1 MPGQRASERCTS
13 RAIDNRAG
21 LLSNSCVML
30 SGGPQLYNPT
40 GTIHPLAWRDW
51 ANTPDTISTPPRFLP
66 GTIIQRWTGSAREM
80 RQPPLD
86 HHSIAVHLGG
96 PKRVTRRGGVA
107 SLIEDIKPYAHTTIE
122 AGTNYHWS
130 TEGPIAFAHVYL
142 EPGFYAHEVGAAFD
156 RNPASVRFHDQVGV
170 FDPLIARLL
179 VTVISSAERDDLAT
193 MALET
198 QIQTLM
204 VQLCKK
210 HMNLPAGDAR
220 LLLAPRAIARVRD
233 YVAAHL
239 HRPITLDDLAEQ
251 AGYSRYHFA
260 RGFRAA
266 TGMPPYAY
274 IVRERIALACQLL
287 GEREVPIN
295 AIATATGFASHA
307 QFSSRFRQM
316 TGLAPSAFRDLL
328 G

>member
-1 MPGQRASERCTS
+1 MTTGVADFDPKE
-13 RAIDNRAG
+13 
-21 LLSNSCVML
+21 
-30 SGGPQLYNPT
+30 
-40 GTIHPLAWRDW
+40 GTIHPFAWRDW
-51 ANTPDTISTPPRFLP
+51 ADAPDSFSSAPRMLP
-66 GTIIQRWTGSAREM
+66 GTIIQRWAGSSREM
-80 RQPPLD
+80 RQPPLN
-86 HHSIAVHLGG
+86 HHNIAVHLGG
-96 PKRVTRRGGVA
+96 PKRVTRRGGMGA
-107 SLIEDIKPYAHTTIE
+107 LTEDVKTYAYTTIE

-142 EPGFYAHEVGAAFD
+142 EPEFYASEVGAALD
-156 RNPASVRFHDQVGV
+156 RDPASVRFLEQVGA

-179 VTVISSAERDDLAT
+179 IAVISSAERDDAAT

-204 VQLCKK
+204 VKMCEK
-210 HMNLPAGDAR
+210 HMNMPQGDGP
-220 LLLAPRAIARVRD
+220 LLLAPRAIARVRE

-239 HRPITLDDLAEQ
+239 GGPITLDDLAEQ

-266 TGMPPYAY
+266 TGVPPYAY

-287 GEREVPIN
+287 GQREVPIS
-295 AIATATGFASHA
+295 AIAAATGFASHA

-328 G
+328 L

>member
-1 MPGQRASERCTS
+1 MRT
-13 RAIDNRAG
+13 IDKRAG
-21 LLSNSCVML
+21 LVSTSNDMTPGTLHSH
-30 SGGPQLYNPT
+30 PKP

-51 ANTPDTISTPPRFLP
+51 ANTPDTFSTTPRILP
-66 GTIIQRWTGSAREM
+66 GAIVQRWAGSAREM

-86 HHSIAVHLGG
+86 HHGIVVHLGG
-96 PKRVTRRGGVA
+96 PKRVTRRGGPSATV
-107 SLIEDIKPYAHTTIE
+107 EDIKTYAYTTIE
-122 AGTNYHWS
+122 AGTSYHWS

-142 EPGFYAHEVGAAFD
+142 EPGFHAQTVGNALD
-156 RNPASVRFHDQVGV
+156 RDPASIRFLEQIGM

-179 VTVISSAERDDLAT
+179 IAVISSAERDDAAQ

-198 QIQTLM
+198 QIQTLLVHM
-204 VQLCKK
+204 AEK
-210 HMNLPAGDAR
+210 HMNLPASDAR

-239 HRPITLDDLAEQ
+239 DRPITLDDLAEQ

-287 GEREVPIN
+287 GERDVPIS
-295 AIATATGFASHA
+295 AIAAATGFASHA

-316 TGLAPSAFRDLL
+316 TGLAPSAFRELL
-328 G
+328 R

>member
-1 MPGQRASERCTS
+1 MSTQHDMMTRASKLH
-13 RAIDNRAG
+13 APAG
-21 LLSNSCVML
+21 TV
-30 SGGPQLYNPT
+30 
-40 GTIHPLAWRDW
+40 HPFAWRDW
-51 ANTPDTISTPPRFLP
+51 ANTPETISTAPRVLP
-66 GTIIQRWTGSAREM
+66 GTIIQRWTGSASEM

-96 PKRVTRRGGVA
+96 PKRVTRRGAMG
-107 SLIEDIKPYAHTTIE
+107 SLVEDIKTYAFTTIE

-142 EPGFYAHEVGAAFD
+142 EPGFYANEIGTALDRDPATVRYHE
-156 RNPASVRFHDQVGV
+156 QVGV
-170 FDPLIARLL
+170 FDPLISRLL
-179 VTVISSAERDDLAT
+179 VTVVSAAERDDVAT

-198 QIQTLM
+198 QIQTLVVRM
-204 VQLCKK
+204 CEK
-210 HMNLPAGDAR
+210 HMNLPSSDAR

-239 HRPITLDDLAEQ
+239 NHPITLDDLAEQ

-287 GEREVPIN
+287 GERDLPV
-295 AIATATGFASHA
+295 AAVAAATGFASHA

-316 TGLAPSAFRDLL
+316 TGLAPSAFRELL
-328 G
+328 R